1 MRRTIKTNLGDI
13 TVFLTYQP
21 TSDEAILDRFAT
33 VINESANLDEAAI
46 EKALYETTR
55 AHGGAGLRL
64 TFSLSRREIIV
75 TGD

>member
-1 MRRTIKTNLGDI
+1 MKHTITTKFGDI
-13 TVFLTYQP
+13 TVFLSYRP
-21 TSDEAILDRFAT
+21 TLEDTILERFTKA
-33 VINESANLDEAAI
+33 INESPTLDEAAI

-55 AHGGAGLRL
+55 VSGGAGLRI